1 MSKQL
6 VFLILFLALNPWPM
20 QARAQQPQPPMTQDE
35 VTTLIKQNKKN
46 PDLILK
52 ALDERKVDFDLN
64 RDIEKKMR
72 KAGATDDVLQG
83 IWRAGP
89 SGRNGKS
96 ASLVSATGGQLQATY
111 QEAMGYQ
118 TLQAELDPDK
128 KLRMVEEF
136 EKQFPNSQL
145 LSYVYTQAAS
155 ACQQKND
162 MNGMLDYGEKSLKLD
177 PDNTYS
183 LILVAITLPQPHMQ
197 RVEPAIAAKRLAEAD
212 EDAKR
217 ALALMEKLAKRPN
230 EADEEF
236 QKRKAALQSEAHAA
250 LGMVHLQ
257 RDEPDKAIEEF
268 KIAVS
273 LEAEPDPQIYF
284 RMGEVYDNEGK
295 KAEAIEAF
303 TKASESGR
311 GTPIKDLADQEI
323 EKLKKQ

>member
-1 MSKQL
+1 MCIRL
-6 VFLILFLALNPWPM
+6 GFLIVFLAVTSWPM
-20 QARAQQPQPPMTQDE
+20 QVRAQQQTPLTQDE
-35 VTTLIKQNKKN
+35 VAALIKQNKKN

-52 ALDERKVDFDLN
+52 TLDERKVDFDLN

-72 KAGATDDVLQG
+72 KAGATDDVLQA

-89 SGRNGKS
+89 SGRNAKS

-145 LSYVYTQAAS
+145 LSYVYTQGAS

-162 MNGMLDYGEKSLKLD
+162 RNCMLDFGEKSLKLD

-183 LILVAITLPQPHMQ
+183 LILVAITLPQPQMQ
-197 RVEPAIAAKRLAEAD
+197 RVDPALAAQRLAEAN
-212 EDAKR
+212 EDAQR
-217 ALALMEKLAKRPN
+217 ALALMDKLAKRPN
-230 EADEEF
+230 ETDEQF
-236 QKRKAALQSEAHAA
+236 QKRKAALQSEAHGA

-268 KIAVS
+268 KTAVS
-273 LEAEPDPQIYF
+273 LEAEPDPQIYY
-284 RMGEVYDNEGK
+284 RLGEVYANEGK
-295 KAEAIEAF
+295 KTEALEAF
-303 TKASESGR
+303 TKASELGQ
-311 GTPIKDLADQEI
+311 GTPIKDFADKEI